1 MSDELEENLKRFFVA
16 GPQYDTYVI
25 PADTILFKSFREP
38 LSKYVARP
46 IPGPAFFGFNEMTS
60 RLYGFAFSYR
70 TTQPY
75 TLLAIDSDKTM
86 QYLLD
91 TVVPTVENKEEIREA
106 MQQSFGYPRKKT
118 PAYGDEKV
126 RIRNS
131 VGPTDWKFVQ
141 FLCSQAGIQ
150 GYMANFMLEAIPGSR
165 FHPECVICEA
175 PNVVLNA
182 DFNVKGYVGLATP
195 EEFHQEI
202 ERKLE
207 YSKLN
212 KELQTKRAENKR
224 KASTTSVFGP
234 ISRLKLDFG
243 DSDSEDDVKKGGKSR
258 RKLRIKRSLKKKR
271 SLRKK
276 RGLN

>member
-1 MSDELEENLKRFFVA
+1 
-16 GPQYDTYVI
+16 
-25 PADTILFKSFREP
+25 
-38 LSKYVARP
+38 
-46 IPGPAFFGFNEMTS
+46 
-60 RLYGFAFSYR
+60 
-70 TTQPY
+70 
-75 TLLAIDSDKTM
+75 
-86 QYLLD
+86 
-91 TVVPTVENKEEIREA
+91 VPTVENKEEIREA

-182 DFNVKGYVGLATP
+182 DFDVKGYVGLATP

-224 KASTTSVFGP
+224 KASTNSVFGP

-243 DSDSEDDVKKGGKSR
+243 DSDSEDDMKKGGKSR
-258 RKLRIKRSLKKKR
+258 RKFRIKRSLKKKR